1 MIGFIGSIGRMVLS
15 NALRQVARQFGREAV
30 DRKMAGETIEEVLTR
45 DHLKEL
51 ARKTGKVAMNEL
63 MRIGREEFMKDNERK
78 QEDLNK
84 RMDNFSRNLNEE
96 FKKNT
101 TLYKEERNIQNK
113 EKVEDRFGLTNA
125 YRSPSGL

>member
-1 MIGFIGSIGRMVLS
+1 
-15 NALRQVARQFGREAV
+15 
-30 DRKMAGETIEEVLTR
+30 MAGETIEEVLTK
-45 DHLKEL
+45 DQLKEP

-63 MRIGREEFMKDNERK
+63 MRIGREEFMKDNDRK

-84 RMDNFSRNLNEE
+84 RMDIFSRNLNEE